1 MAENKEFKC
10 SFCGKPKNEI
20 KTLIAGPNQYICNE
34 CIDLCHDIIH
44 EVKAED
50 VNNSDYKSA
59 STTPEEIKEYLDNHV
74 IGQNEAKEVISV
86 AVYNHYKRI
95 NSTDTDIELDKSNI
109 LLFGPSGTG
118 KTLIGK
124 TIAKFLDVP
133 FAQIDATTLTESG
146 YVGEDVENVVQ
157 RLLIAADFDVEK
169 AERGIVYIDEIDK
182 KAKKGENLSITKDVS
197 GEGVQQALLKIV
209 EGTIVRVPPGGGR
222 KHPNQEMIEVD
233 TRKILFIVGGAFVG
247 IDKIVENRVNTNP
260 GIGFSAKQKGS
271 CDCNP
276 REYIKTQDLLK
287 YGLIPEFMGRFP
299 IIVGLDELTQPE
311 LVRILVEP
319 KNSIVAQFQK
329 LFSLDGV
336 ELEMGDD
343 TLSAIAKIAH
353 EDTTGAR
360 GLRSVIEKSL
370 LKLQFT
376 LPKLAENGLVKVIIT
391 KDFILDGTELP
402 MLVYAEDNKKDD
414 KKSEQGVD
422 GQIL

>member
-1 MAENKEFKC
+1 MTEKQEFKC
-10 SFCGKPKNEI
+10 SFCGKPKNDI

-44 EVKAED
+44 EVKSEEEKK
-50 VNNSDYKSA
+50 DYTSI
-59 STTPEEIKEYLDNHV
+59 SNTPEEIKEYLDNHV

-95 NSTDTDIELDKSNI
+95 NVDESDIELDKSNI
-109 LLFGPSGTG
+109 LCFGPSGTG

-157 RLLIAADFDVEK
+157 RLLISSDFDVEK

-209 EGTIVRVPPGGGR
+209 EGTVVRVPPGGGR

-260 GIGFSAKQKGS
+260 GIGFGATHKKNHKG
-271 CDCNP
+271 CCNT
-276 REYIKTQDLLK
+276 REEIKTQDLLK

-299 IIVGLDELTQPE
+299 IIVGLDELTEEE
-311 LVRILVEP
+311 LVRILIEP
-319 KNSIVAQFQK
+319 KNSIVSQFKK

-336 ELEMGDD
+336 ELEVSD
-343 TLSAIAKIAH
+343 TALNAIAKIAH

-370 LKLQFT
+370 LKTQFT
-376 LPKLAENGLVKVIIT
+376 LPKLAKQGLVKVIIT
-391 KDFILDGTELP
+391 KEFISGETDKP
-402 MLVYAEDNKKDD
+402 ILVYAEEVAKEP
-414 KKSEQGVD
+414 EQNID
-422 GQIL
+422 G

>member
-20 KTLIAGPNQYICNE
+20 KTLIAGPNNYICNE

-44 EVKAED
+44 EVKSEEK
-50 VNNSDYKSA
+50 SDYKSIT
-59 STTPEEIKEYLDNHV
+59 TTPEEIKEYLDEHV

-95 NSTDTDIELDKSNI
+95 NVTDTDIELDKSNI
-109 LLFGPSGTG
+109 LCFGPSGVG

-157 RLLIAADFDVEK
+157 RLLIASDFDVEK

-197 GEGVQQALLKIV
+197 GEGVKQALLKIV
-209 EGTIVRVPPGGGR
+209 EGTVVRVPPGGGR

-260 GIGFSAKQKGS
+260 GIGFGAQHKNDS
-271 CDCNP
+271 CKCNT
-276 REYIKTQDLLK
+276 REEIRTQDLLK

-299 IIVGLDELTQPE
+299 IIVGLDELTQEE
-311 LVRILVEP
+311 LVRILIEP
-319 KNSIVAQFQK
+319 KNSIVAQFKK
-329 LFSLDGV
+329 LFSLDDV

-343 TLSAIAKIAH
+343 TLSAIARIAH

-376 LPKLAENGLVKVIIT
+376 LPKLAKEGLEKVIIT
-391 KDFILDGTELP
+391 KEFINAEANTP
-402 MLVYAEDNKKDD
+402 ILVYAEEDKKDD
-414 KKSEQGVD
+414 KKAEQNID
-422 GQIL
+422 G

>member
-10 SFCGKPKNEI
+10 SFCGKPKNDI

-34 CIDLCHDIIH
+34 CIDLCHNIIH
-44 EVKAED
+44 EVKSED
-50 VNNSDYKSA
+50 INNPDYSPV
-59 STTPEEIKEYLDNHV
+59 TVTPEEIKEYLDEHV
-74 IGQNEAKEVISV
+74 IGQNEAKEVVSV

-109 LLFGPSGTG
+109 LVFGPSGTG

-133 FAQIDATTLTESG
+133 FAQIDATSLTESG

-169 AERGIVYIDEIDK
+169 AESGIVYIDEIDK

-260 GIGFSAKQKGS
+260 GIGFGATHKTDTCKCVTS
-271 CDCNP
+271 
-276 REYIKTQDLLK
+276 REIRTQDFLK
-287 YGLIPEFMGRFP
+287 FGLIPEFMGRFP
-299 IIVGLDELTQPE
+299 IIVGLEELTKEE

-319 KNSIVAQFQK
+319 KNSIIAQFKK
-329 LFSLDGV
+329 LFSLDNV
-336 ELEMGDD
+336 ELEVGDD
-343 TLSAIAKIAH
+343 ALKAIAQIAY

-376 LPKLAENGLVKVIIT
+376 LPKLADNGLEKVIIT
-391 KDFILDGTELP
+391 EDFILGNTDNPILA
-402 MLVYAEDNKKDD
+402 YAET
-414 KKSEQGVD
+414 EQSVNE
-422 GQIL
+422 

>member
-1 MAENKEFKC
+1 LAENKEFKC

-50 VNNSDYKSA
+50 VNNPDYKSV
-59 STTPEEIKEYLDNHV
+59 STTPEEIKDYLDEHV

-95 NSTDTDIELDKSNI
+95 NSTDTDVELDKSNI
-109 LLFGPSGTG
+109 LVFGPSGTG

-133 FAQIDATTLTESG
+133 FAQIDATSLTESG

-157 RLLIAADFDVEK
+157 RLLIASDFDVEK

-209 EGTIVRVPPGGGR
+209 EGTVVRVPPGGGR
-222 KHPNQEMIEVD
+222 KHPNQDMIEVD

-260 GIGFSAKQKGS
+260 GIGFGAKQKGS
-271 CDCNP
+271 CECNT
-276 REYIKTQDLLK
+276 REHVKTQDFLK

-299 IIVGLDELTQPE
+299 IIVGLDELTEKE
-311 LVRILVEP
+311 LVRILIEP
-319 KNSIVAQFQK
+319 KNSIVAQFKK

-343 TLSAIAKIAH
+343 TLAAIARVAN

-376 LPKLAENGLVKVIIT
+376 LPKLAQEGLEKVIIT
-391 KDFILDGTELP
+391 KEFINTEVDTP
-402 MLVYAEDNKKDD
+402 ILVYAEDDKKDS
-414 KKSEQGVD
+414 KKAEQGID
-422 GQIL
+422 G

>member
-1 MAENKEFKC
+1 MPDNKEFKC
-10 SFCGKPKNEI
+10 SFCGKPKTEI

-34 CIDLCHDIIH
+34 CIDLCHNIIH
-44 EVKAED
+44 EVKAKD
-50 VNNSDYKSA
+50 VNNPDYA
-59 STTPEEIKEYLDNHV
+59 SVTVTPEEIKEYLDDHV
-74 IGQNEAKEVISV
+74 IGQDEAKEVVAV

-109 LLFGPSGTG
+109 LVFGPSGTG

-157 RLLIAADFDVEK
+157 RLLIASDFDIEK
-169 AERGIVYIDEIDK
+169 AERGIVYIAEIDK

-222 KHPNQEMIEVD
+222 KHPNQEMVEVD

-260 GIGFSAKQKGS
+260 GIGFGAKHKNKAS
-271 CDCNP
+271 KCNT
-276 REYIKTQDLLK
+276 REEIRTQDLLK

-299 IIVGLDELTQPE
+299 IVVGLDELTEEE

-319 KNSIVAQFQK
+319 KNSIVAQFKK
-329 LFSLDGV
+329 LFSLDNV
-336 ELEMGDD
+336 ELEMGED

-376 LPKLAENGLVKVIIT
+376 LPKLAKDGLEKVIIT
-391 KDFILDGTELP
+391 KEFINAEVDTP
-402 MLVYAEDNKKDD
+402 ILVYAEDETKET
-414 KKSEQGVD
+414 EQGID
-422 GQIL
+422 GK

>member
-10 SFCGKPKNEI
+10 SFCGKPKNDI

-34 CIDLCHDIIH
+34 CIDLCHNIIH
-44 EVKAED
+44 EVKSED
-50 VNNSDYKSA
+50 INNPDYSPV
-59 STTPEEIKEYLDNHV
+59 TVTPEEIKEYLDEHV
-74 IGQNEAKEVISV
+74 IGQNEAKEVVSV

-109 LLFGPSGTG
+109 LVFGPSGTG

-133 FAQIDATTLTESG
+133 FAQIDATSLTESG

-157 RLLIAADFDVEK
+157 RLLIASDFDVEK
-169 AERGIVYIDEIDK
+169 AESGIVYIDEIDK

-209 EGTIVRVPPGGGR
+209 EGTVVRVPPGGGR

-260 GIGFSAKQKGS
+260 GIGFGATHKTDTCKCVTS
-271 CDCNP
+271 
-276 REYIKTQDLLK
+276 REIRTQDFLK
-287 YGLIPEFMGRFP
+287 FGLIPEFMGRFP
-299 IIVGLDELTQPE
+299 IIVGLEELTKEE

-319 KNSIVAQFQK
+319 KNSIIAQFKK
-329 LFSLDGV
+329 LFSLDNV
-336 ELEMGDD
+336 ELEVGDD
-343 TLSAIAKIAH
+343 ALKAIAQIAY

-376 LPKLAENGLVKVIIT
+376 LPKLANNGLEKVVIT
-391 KDFILDGTELP
+391 EDFILGNTDNPILA
-402 MLVYAEDNKKDD
+402 YAET
-414 KKSEQGVD
+414 EQSVNE
-422 GQIL
+422 

>member
-1 MAENKEFKC
+1 MPDNKEFKC
-10 SFCGKPKNEI
+10 SFCGKPKTEI

-34 CIDLCHDIIH
+34 CIDLCHNIIH
-44 EVKAED
+44 EVKTKD
-50 VNNSDYKSA
+50 VNNPDYA
-59 STTPEEIKEYLDNHV
+59 SVTVTPEEIKEYLDDHV
-74 IGQNEAKEVISV
+74 IGQDEAKEVVAV

-109 LLFGPSGTG
+109 LVFGPSGTG

-157 RLLIAADFDVEK
+157 RLLIASDFDIEK

-222 KHPNQEMIEVD
+222 KHPNQEMVEVD

-260 GIGFSAKQKGS
+260 GIGFGAKHKNKAS
-271 CDCNP
+271 KCNT
-276 REYIKTQDLLK
+276 REEIRTQDLLK

-299 IIVGLDELTQPE
+299 IVVGLDELTEEE

-319 KNSIVAQFQK
+319 KNSIVAQFKK
-329 LFSLDGV
+329 LFSLDNV
-336 ELEMGDD
+336 ELEMGED

-376 LPKLAENGLVKVIIT
+376 LPKLAKDGLEKVIIT
-391 KDFILDGTELP
+391 KEFINAEVDTP
-402 MLVYAEDNKKDD
+402 ILVYAEDETKET
-414 KKSEQGVD
+414 EQGID
-422 GQIL
+422 GK

>member
-1 MAENKEFKC
+1 LSDNKEFKC
-10 SFCGKPKNEI
+10 SFCGKPKNDI
-20 KTLIAGPNQYICNE
+20 KTLIAGPNNYICNE

-44 EVKAED
+44 EIKAEEKT
-50 VNNSDYKSA
+50 DYTSIT
-59 STTPEEIKEYLDNHV
+59 TTPEEIKEYLDKHV
-74 IGQNEAKEVISV
+74 IGQDEAKEVISV

-95 NSTDTDIELDKSNI
+95 SITDTDIELDKSNI
-109 LLFGPSGTG
+109 LCFGPSGTG

-124 TIAKFLDVP
+124 TIANFLDVP

-157 RLLIAADFDVEK
+157 RLLIQSDFDVEK

-260 GIGFSAKQKGS
+260 GIGFGATHKKNINA
-271 CDCNP
+271 CCNT
-276 REYIKTQDLLK
+276 REEIRTQDFLK

-299 IIVGLDELTQPE
+299 IIVGLDALTEEE
-311 LVRILVEP
+311 LVRILIEP
-319 KNSIVAQFQK
+319 KNSIIAQFQK
-329 LFSLDGV
+329 LFSLDDV
-336 ELEMGDD
+336 ELEVGDEA
-343 TLSAIAKIAH
+343 LRAIAKVAN

-370 LKLQFT
+370 LKIQFT
-376 LPKLAENGLVKVIIT
+376 LPKLAKEGLAKVIIT
-391 KDFILDGTELP
+391 KEFINDDSELP
-402 MLVYAEDNKKDD
+402 MLVYGEDKDTDD
-414 KKSEQGVD
+414 KKESKKTINE
-422 GQIL
+422 

>member
-34 CIDLCHDIIH
+34 CIDLCHNIIH

-50 VNNSDYKSA
+50 VNNSDYNS
-59 STTPEEIKEYLDNHV
+59 SSVTPEEIKEYLDEHV
-74 IGQNEAKEVISV
+74 IGQDEAKEVVSV

-109 LLFGPSGTG
+109 LVFGPSGTG

-157 RLLIAADFDVEK
+157 RLLIASDFDVEK

-209 EGTIVRVPPGGGR
+209 EGTVVRVPPGGGR

-260 GIGFSAKQKGS
+260 GIGFGAQHKNDS
-271 CDCNP
+271 CKCNT
-276 REYIKTQDLLK
+276 REEIRTQDLLK

-299 IIVGLDELTQPE
+299 IIVGLDELTQEE
-311 LVRILVEP
+311 LVRILIEP
-319 KNSIVAQFQK
+319 KNSIVAQFKK
-329 LFSLDGV
+329 LFSLDDV

-343 TLSAIAKIAH
+343 TLSAIARIAH

-376 LPKLAENGLVKVIIT
+376 LPKLAKEGLEKVIIT
-391 KDFILDGTELP
+391 KEFINAEANTP
-402 MLVYAEDNKKDD
+402 ILVYAEEDKKDD
-414 KKSEQGVD
+414 KKAEQNID
-422 GQIL
+422 G

>member
-10 SFCGKPKNEI
+10 SFCGKPKTEI

-34 CIDLCHDIIH
+34 CVDLCHDIIH
-44 EVKAED
+44 EVKSED
-50 VNNSDYKSA
+50 KPDSKTTT
-59 STTPEEIKEYLDNHV
+59 TTPEEIKDFLDVHV

-95 NSTDTDIELDKSNI
+95 NADEGDIELDKSNI
-109 LLFGPSGTG
+109 LIFGPSGTG
-118 KTLIGK
+118 KTLLGK
-124 TIAKFLDVP
+124 TIAHFLDVP

-157 RLLIAADFDVEK
+157 RLLIASDFDVAK
-169 AERGIVYIDEIDK
+169 AEHGIVYIDEIDK

-222 KHPNQEMIEVD
+222 KHPNQDMIEVD

-260 GIGFSAKQKGS
+260 GIGFGAKHKNKAS
-271 CDCNP
+271 KCNT
-276 REYIKTQDLLK
+276 REEIRTQDLLK

-299 IIVGLDELTQPE
+299 IVVGLDELTEEE
-311 LVRILVEP
+311 LVRILIEP
-319 KNSIVAQFQK
+319 RNSIVAQFKK

-336 ELEMGDD
+336 ELEMGDE

-376 LPKLAENGLVKVIIT
+376 LPKLAKAGLEKVIIT
-391 KDFILDGTELP
+391 KEFINAEVDTP
-402 MLVYAEDNKKDD
+402 ILVYKEEETKET
-414 KKSEQGVD
+414 EQNID
-422 GQIL
+422 GK

>member
-10 SFCGKPKNEI
+10 SFCGKPKTEI
-20 KTLIAGPNQYICNE
+20 KTLIEGPNQYICNE
-34 CIDLCHDIIH
+34 CVDLCHDIIH
-44 EVKAED
+44 EVKSED
-50 VNNSDYKSA
+50 KPDSKTTT
-59 STTPEEIKEYLDNHV
+59 TTPEEIKDFLDVHV
-74 IGQNEAKEVISV
+74 IGQKEAKEVISV

-95 NSTDTDIELDKSNI
+95 NADEGDIELDKSNI
-109 LLFGPSGTG
+109 LIFGPSGTG
-118 KTLIGK
+118 KTLLGK
-124 TIAKFLDVP
+124 TIAHFLDVP

-157 RLLIAADFDVEK
+157 RLLIASDFDVDK

-260 GIGFSAKQKGS
+260 GIGFGATHKKINDK
-271 CDCNP
+271 CCNT
-276 REYIKTQDLLK
+276 REEIRTQDLLK

-299 IIVGLDELTQPE
+299 IIVGLDALTEEE
-311 LVRILVEP
+311 LVRILIEP

-329 LFSLDGV
+329 LFSLDDV
-336 ELEMGDD
+336 ELEIGDEA
-343 TLSAIAKIAH
+343 LRAIAKVAN

-370 LKLQFT
+370 LKIQFT
-376 LPKLAENGLVKVIIT
+376 LPKLSKEGLVKVIIT
-391 KDFILDGTELP
+391 KEFINDDSELP
-402 MLVYAEDNKKDD
+402 MLVYGEDKDKDD
-414 KKSEQGVD
+414 KKKSKKTINE
-422 GQIL
+422 

>member
-1 MAENKEFKC
+1 MAEKQEFKC
-10 SFCGKPKNEI
+10 SFCGKPKNDI

-44 EVKAED
+44 EVKSEEKTSHTSIS
-50 VNNSDYKSA
+50 N
-59 STTPEEIKEYLDNHV
+59 TPEEIKDYLDNHV
-74 IGQNEAKEVISV
+74 IGQDEAKEVIAV

-95 NSTDTDIELDKSNI
+95 NTTDTDIELDKSNI
-109 LLFGPSGTG
+109 LCFGPSGTG

-124 TIAKFLDVP
+124 TIANFLDVP

-157 RLLIAADFDVEK
+157 RLLIASDFDVEK

-209 EGTIVRVPPGGGR
+209 EGTVVRVPPGGGR

-260 GIGFSAKQKGS
+260 GIGFGATHKKNHKG
-271 CDCNP
+271 CCNT
-276 REYIKTQDLLK
+276 REEIKTQDLLK

-299 IIVGLDELTQPE
+299 IIVGLDELTEEE

-319 KNSIVAQFQK
+319 KNSIVSQFKK

-336 ELEMGDD
+336 ELEVGDEA
-343 TLSAIAKIAH
+343 LNAIAKIAH

-370 LKLQFT
+370 LKTQFT
-376 LPKLAENGLVKVIIT
+376 LPKLAKQGLVKVIIT
-391 KDFILDGTELP
+391 KEFISGETDKP
-402 MLVYAEDNKKDD
+402 ILVYAEEVAKEP
-414 KKSEQGVD
+414 EQNID
-422 GQIL
+422 G